1 MAGLTLISLPL
12 AAVATE
18 PTTHPVAITVN
29 IIDGADAAALAGVQ
43 VSVRDPYEG
52 PVLASGVTSS
62 AGTVTLDVEEGASA
76 YVVDAVW
83 PGAAGDLEAPESRT
97 EFVLDSGNPVDI
109 TFWGPYG
116 TVSGSVSAT
125 AGGEALTDLSGA
137 TLVVAS
143 GTATVQRIAL
153 GADGSFVT
161 GALPTNASA
170 DYSVSFVP
178 PAGYDLAAV
187 QPEPNPSFALPL
199 GATTPAIVTVDRQF
213 ELVARGAPAPVPT
226 DAPVPTPTPT
236 PTGAPEPTPT
246 PEPTGTPAPA
256 PTTEPT
262 PEPTSPSTPTVS
274 VGSASSLGAA
284 LNDSS
289 EEELDAL
296 LAATSA
302 AGNAPVPVTNNIG
315 QVLGFAIQ
323 PTAAESAQAQR
334 AIAPVTNGIAGLGAG
349 PIDLTGI
356 DLETALMMVQ
366 SQRASLLQAE
376 LAAQLADV
384 QARNSRIALLNTALS
399 AVRAYLA
406 TPTQATFASA
416 ISAATATGVAHP
428 FLSSSATTGVTAA
441 TALAQILLGQIDS
454 VGNTQQMDMLRLQSL
469 SNRRNEAFDVMTN
482 FVKRM
487 QDSRSSIIG
496 NMRSTPVAIGTT
508 QWNRGTATGSFNL
521 SRVPNGKHHLILNFA
536 DLGMTTISS
545 VTVERGALPATGTS
559 LAPALGLGVGLLVVG
574 IVSLVGAPFLRRRS
588 GVTAA

>member
-1 MAGLTLISLPL
+1 
-12 AAVATE
+12 
-18 PTTHPVAITVN
+18 
-29 IIDGADAAALAGVQ
+29 
-43 VSVRDPYEG
+43 
-52 PVLASGVTSS
+52 
-62 AGTVTLDVEEGASA
+62 
-76 YVVDAVW
+76 
-83 PGAAGDLEAPESRT
+83 
-97 EFVLDSGNPVDI
+97 
-109 TFWGPYG
+109 
-116 TVSGSVSAT
+116 
-125 AGGEALTDLSGA
+125 
-137 TLVVAS
+137 
-143 GTATVQRIAL
+143 
-153 GADGSFVT
+153 
-161 GALPTNASA
+161 
-170 DYSVSFVP
+170 
-178 PAGYDLAAV
+178 
-187 QPEPNPSFALPL
+187 LPL

-236 PTGAPEPTPT
+236 PEPTGAPQPTPT
-246 PEPTGTPAPA
+246 PEPTGTPGPA

-262 PEPTSPSTPTVS
+262 PAPTSPSTPTVS

-302 AGNAPVPVTNNIG
+302 AGNAPVAVTNNIG

-323 PTAAESAQAQR
+323 PTAAEAAQAQR

-406 TPTQATFASA
+406 APTQATFASA

-428 FLSSSATTGVTAA
+428 FLSTSATTGVTAA
-441 TALAQILLGQIDS
+441 TALAQFLLGEIDS

-469 SNRRNEAFDVMTN
+469 TNTRNEAFDVMTN
-482 FVKRM
+482 FVKKM

-521 SRVPNGKHHLILNFA
+521 PRVPNGKHHLILNFA
-536 DLGMTTISS
+536 DLGTTTISS
-545 VTVERGALPATGTS
+545 VTVERSALPATGTS
-559 LAPALGLGVGLLVVG
+559 LTPGLGLGVGLLVVG
-574 IVSLVGAPFLRRRS
+574 IVSLVGAPFLRRRGS
-588 GVTAA
+588 GMTAA